1 MFEEQTGVAGRS
13 ISVSGVFGVPVSEW
27 RDRGVRS
34 CRPSDELKR
43 QLADLISGSAR
54 KDFSAVGST
63 GKERVLGTD
72 TATSGKIQV
81 VSYEEG

>member
-1 MFEEQTGVAGRS
+1 MFGQRS
-13 ISVSGVFGVPVSEW
+13 FGVPSANSAIKAKI
-27 RDRGVRS
+27 G
-34 CRPSDELKR
+34 CPSDELKR

>member
-1 MFEEQTGVAGRS
+1 MFEEQTGVSGRS

-27 RDRGVRS
+27 RDQGERS
-34 CRPSDELKR
+34 GRPSDELKR

-54 KDFSAVGST
+54 KCFLPLVPQV
-63 GKERVLGTD
+63 KERVLGTD